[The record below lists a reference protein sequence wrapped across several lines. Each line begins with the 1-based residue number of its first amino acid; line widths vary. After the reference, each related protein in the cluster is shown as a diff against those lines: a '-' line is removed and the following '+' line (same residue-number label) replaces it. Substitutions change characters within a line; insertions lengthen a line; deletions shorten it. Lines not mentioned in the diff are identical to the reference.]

1 MKKTL
6 REYGDCYDEMAW
18 NGFAAFGH
26 CMGKFKMDAE
36 KKYIYT
42 GCIECPYR
50 APLAGCKSRKAGQN
64 V

>member
-18 NGFAAFGH
+18 NNFAAFGH

-36 KKYIYT
+36 EKYIYT
-42 GCIECPYR
+42 ECVDCPYR
-50 APLAGCKSRKAGQN
+50 VPLGSRERKKEAPHG
-64 V
+64 